1 MRISKEPEE
10 RKQEILE
17 TAIKLFSVN
26 GFEKTSISDIAKEIG
41 IAQGLCYRYF
51 PSKDVLFQSAINEYS
66 NILVAN
72 MTKNINIKKDSL
84 KDILRKMILFAEQED
99 DTYYPVFHNNQNKN
113 FHNLLTLNVCEKLFP
128 IVSEII
134 ERANYTNEIQVNDV
148 EMYASFCIY
157 GQLGIIL
164 NTDISIKEKSS
175 RIKAMGVGIGL
186 KDRGVKHIFIDQWNP
201 VLISALSI
209 YFCTFLKIFSHYRA
223 NL

>member
-99 DTYYPVFHNNQNKN
+99 DTYYPEAQAFLRI
-113 FHNLLTLNVCEKLFP
+113 LLYLSF
-128 IVSEII
+128 VSP
-134 ERANYTNEIQVNDV
+134 YYPKQV
-148 EMYASFCIY
+148 
-157 GQLGIIL
+157 
-164 NTDISIKEKSS
+164 
-175 RIKAMGVGIGL
+175 
-186 KDRGVKHIFIDQWNP
+186 VKF
-201 VLISALSI
+201 L
-209 YFCTFLKIFSHYRA
+209 TFLFLSE
-223 NL
+223 

>member
-113 FHNLLTLNVCEKLFP
+113 FHNLLTLNVCE
-128 IVSEII
+128 II

-175 RIKAMGVGIGL
+175 RIKAFFRDL
-186 KDRGVKHIFIDQWNP
+186 FR
-201 VLISALSI
+201 L
-209 YFCTFLKIFSHYRA
+209 
-223 NL
+223 

>member
-99 DTYYPVFHNNQNKN
+99 DTYYLVLEKGRCSEEKYRSLL
-113 FHNLLTLNVCEKLFP
+113 NLLMEYSVFDSSKEERVAFIMEHYSVVIGSNAINV
-128 IVSEII
+128 
-134 ERANYTNEIQVNDV
+134 
-148 EMYASFCIY
+148 
-157 GQLGIIL
+157 
-164 NTDISIKEKSS
+164 
-175 RIKAMGVGIGL
+175 
-186 KDRGVKHIFIDQWNP
+186 VKK
-201 VLISALSI
+201 
-209 YFCTFLKIFSHYRA
+209 YM
-223 NL
+223 

>member
-72 MTKNINIKKDSL
+72 MTKNTN
-84 KDILRKMILFAEQED
+84 
-99 DTYYPVFHNNQNKN
+99 TPH
-113 FHNLLTLNVCEKLFP
+113 
-128 IVSEII
+128 II
-134 ERANYTNEIQVNDV
+134 I
-148 EMYASFCIY
+148 F
-157 GQLGIIL
+157 
-164 NTDISIKEKSS
+164 S
-175 RIKAMGVGIGL
+175 RIS
-186 KDRGVKHIFIDQWNP
+186 FP
-201 VLISALSI
+201 SVLPENAPTANENVIIAKSI
-209 YFCTFLKIFSHYRA
+209 
-223 NL
+223 N

>member
-113 FHNLLTLNVCEKLFP
+113 FHNLLTLNVKNFFLLYLKL
-128 IVSEII
+128 
-134 ERANYTNEIQVNDV
+134 
-148 EMYASFCIY
+148 
-157 GQLGIIL
+157 L
-164 NTDISIKEKSS
+164 KEQITQMKYKS
-175 RIKAMGVGIGL
+175 MML
-186 KDRGVKHIFIDQWNP
+186 KCMP
-201 VLISALSI
+201 VFA
-209 YFCTFLKIFSHYRA
+209 YMD
-223 NL
+223 N

>member
-99 DTYYPVFHNNQNKN
+99 DTYYPEAQAFLRI
-113 FHNLLTLNVCEKLFP
+113 LLYLAF
-128 IVSEII
+128 VSP
-134 ERANYTNEIQVNDV
+134 YYPKQV
-148 EMYASFCIY
+148 
-157 GQLGIIL
+157 
-164 NTDISIKEKSS
+164 
-175 RIKAMGVGIGL
+175 
-186 KDRGVKHIFIDQWNP
+186 VKF
-201 VLISALSI
+201 L
-209 YFCTFLKIFSHYRA
+209 TFLFLS
-223 NL
+223 

>member
-113 FHNLLTLNVCEKLFP
+113 FHNLLTLNVCEKLSLLYLKLLKEQITQMKYKSMMLKCMP
-128 IVSEII
+128 V
-134 ERANYTNEIQVNDV
+134 
-148 EMYASFCIY
+148 FCIY

-175 RIKAMGVGIGL
+175 RIKAFLGTCLGFLNLPPAKRQGIF
-186 KDRGVKHIFIDQWNP
+186 K
-201 VLISALSI
+201 
-209 YFCTFLKIFSHYRA
+209 
-223 NL
+223 

>member
-148 EMYASFCIY
+148 EMYASFFIY

-175 RIKAMGVGIGL
+175 RIKAFFRDL
-186 KDRGVKHIFIDQWNP
+186 FR
-201 VLISALSI
+201 L
-209 YFCTFLKIFSHYRA
+209 
-223 NL
+223 

>member
-51 PSKDVLFQSAINEYS
+51 PSKDVLFQSAINEYAD
-66 NILVAN
+66 ILVAN

-84 KDILRKMILFAEQED
+84 KDILRKMILFTEQED
-99 DTYYPVFHNNQNKN
+99 DTYYPV

-134 ERANYTNEIQVNDV
+134 ERANCTNEIQVNDV

-157 GQLGIIL
+157 GQLGILL
-164 NTDISIKEKSS
+164 NTDISTKEKST
-175 RIKAMGVGIGL
+175 RIKAFFRDL
-186 KDRGVKHIFIDQWNP
+186 FR
-201 VLISALSI
+201 L
-209 YFCTFLKIFSHYRA
+209 
-223 NL
+223 

>member
-1 MRISKEPEE
+1 MESLNDFEE
-10 RKQEILE
+10 MCTVSSR
-17 TAIKLFSVN
+17 TW
-26 GFEKTSISDIAKEIG
+26 G
-41 IAQGLCYRYF
+41 ITNALY
-51 PSKDVLFQSAINEYS
+51 
-66 NILVAN
+66 
-72 MTKNINIKKDSL
+72 KNK
-84 KDILRKMILFAEQED
+84 ED

-175 RIKAMGVGIGL
+175 RIKAFFRDL
-186 KDRGVKHIFIDQWNP
+186 FR
-201 VLISALSI
+201 L
-209 YFCTFLKIFSHYRA
+209 
-223 NL
+223 

>member
-134 ERANYTNEIQVNDV
+134 ERANYTNETQVNDV

-175 RIKAMGVGIGL
+175 RIKAFFRDL
-186 KDRGVKHIFIDQWNP
+186 FR
-201 VLISALSI
+201 L
-209 YFCTFLKIFSHYRA
+209 
-223 NL
+223 

>member
-66 NILVAN
+66 NILFAN

-99 DTYYPVFHNNQNKN
+99 DTYYLVLEKGRCSEEKYRSLL
-113 FHNLLTLNVCEKLFP
+113 NLLMEYSVFDSSKEERVAFIREHYSVVIGSNAINV
-128 IVSEII
+128 
-134 ERANYTNEIQVNDV
+134 
-148 EMYASFCIY
+148 
-157 GQLGIIL
+157 
-164 NTDISIKEKSS
+164 
-175 RIKAMGVGIGL
+175 
-186 KDRGVKHIFIDQWNP
+186 VKK
-201 VLISALSI
+201 
-209 YFCTFLKIFSHYRA
+209 YM
-223 NL
+223 

>member
-99 DTYYPVFHNNQNKN
+99 DTYYLVLEKGRCSEEKYRSLL
-113 FHNLLTLNVCEKLFP
+113 NLLMEYSVFDSSKEERVAFIREHYSVVIGSNAINV
-128 IVSEII
+128 
-134 ERANYTNEIQVNDV
+134 
-148 EMYASFCIY
+148 
-157 GQLGIIL
+157 
-164 NTDISIKEKSS
+164 
-175 RIKAMGVGIGL
+175 
-186 KDRGVKHIFIDQWNP
+186 VKK
-201 VLISALSI
+201 
-209 YFCTFLKIFSHYRA
+209 YM
-223 NL
+223 

>member
-1 MRISKEPEE
+1 M
-10 RKQEILE
+10 
-17 TAIKLFSVN
+17 A
-26 GFEKTSISDIAKEIG
+26 
-41 IAQGLCYRYF
+41 
-51 PSKDVLFQSAINEYS
+51 
-66 NILVAN
+66 
-72 MTKNINIKKDSL
+72 NINIKKDSL

-175 RIKAMGVGIGL
+175 RIKAFFRDL
-186 KDRGVKHIFIDQWNP
+186 FR
-201 VLISALSI
+201 L
-209 YFCTFLKIFSHYRA
+209 
-223 NL
+223 

>member
-17 TAIKLFSVN
+17 TAIKLF
-26 GFEKTSISDIAKEIG
+26 IG

-175 RIKAMGVGIGL
+175 RIKAFFRDL
-186 KDRGVKHIFIDQWNP
+186 FR
-201 VLISALSI
+201 L
-209 YFCTFLKIFSHYRA
+209 
-223 NL
+223 

>member
-1 MRISKEPEE
+1 MLPLLANRRGSINNLF
-10 RKQEILE
+10 R
-17 TAIKLFSVN
+17 FSVN

-113 FHNLLTLNVCEKLFP
+113 FHNLLTLNVCENFFLLYLKL
-128 IVSEII
+128 
-134 ERANYTNEIQVNDV
+134 
-148 EMYASFCIY
+148 
-157 GQLGIIL
+157 L
-164 NTDISIKEKSS
+164 KEQITQMKYKS
-175 RIKAMGVGIGL
+175 MML
-186 KDRGVKHIFIDQWNP
+186 KCMP
-201 VLISALSI
+201 VFA
-209 YFCTFLKIFSHYRA
+209 YMD
-223 NL
+223 N

>member
-99 DTYYPVFHNNQNKN
+99 DTYYPVFHNNQN
-113 FHNLLTLNVCEKLFP
+113 NVCEKLFP

-175 RIKAMGVGIGL
+175 RIKAFFRDL
-186 KDRGVKHIFIDQWNP
+186 FR
-201 VLISALSI
+201 L
-209 YFCTFLKIFSHYRA
+209 
-223 NL
+223 

>member
-72 MTKNINIKKDSL
+72 MTKNININ
-84 KDILRKMILFAEQED
+84 ILRKMILFAEQED

-175 RIKAMGVGIGL
+175 RIKAFFRDL
-186 KDRGVKHIFIDQWNP
+186 FR
-201 VLISALSI
+201 L
-209 YFCTFLKIFSHYRA
+209 
-223 NL
+223 

>member
-51 PSKDVLFQSAINEYS
+51 PSKDVLFQSAINEYAD
-66 NILVAN
+66 ILVAN

-113 FHNLLTLNVCEKLFP
+113 FHNLLALNVCEKLFP

-134 ERANYTNEIQVNDV
+134 ERANCTNEIQVNDV

-157 GQLGIIL
+157 GQLGILL
-164 NTDISIKEKSS
+164 NTDISTKEKST
-175 RIKAMGVGIGL
+175 RIKAFFRDL
-186 KDRGVKHIFIDQWNP
+186 FR
-201 VLISALSI
+201 L
-209 YFCTFLKIFSHYRA
+209 
-223 NL
+223 

>member
-17 TAIKLFSVN
+17 TAINYLVVN
-26 GFEKTSISDIAKEIG
+26 GLKNFNTDIAKEIG

-175 RIKAMGVGIGL
+175 RIKAFFRDL
-186 KDRGVKHIFIDQWNP
+186 FR
-201 VLISALSI
+201 L
-209 YFCTFLKIFSHYRA
+209 
-223 NL
+223 